1 MATAE
6 LTIDTGVG
14 VYVKIVSIA
23 IRQVLLMELNNY
35 IARCAESFTRE
46 H

>member
-23 IRQVLLMELNNY
+23 IRAPSASDGVK
-35 IARCAESFTRE
+35 
-46 H
+46 